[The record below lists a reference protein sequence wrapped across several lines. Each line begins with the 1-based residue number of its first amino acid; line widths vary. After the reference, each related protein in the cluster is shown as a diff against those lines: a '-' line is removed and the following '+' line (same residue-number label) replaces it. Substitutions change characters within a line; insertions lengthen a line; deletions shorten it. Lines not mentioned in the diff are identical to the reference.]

1 MRAAGRSDA
10 AVGGFPASPS
20 RRFYRAVTG
29 VGAIPRPQPG
39 SAAGRFPAGRQRRGG
54 RPCPVLLPGA
64 GSARLLGRSAQ
75 LLGPSSVQWAMLGV
89 RGCRPPA
96 PASAGRVAGTL
107 GRSLCR
113 GADGLSVALPGKA
126 PREWESKPPPLMK
139 RFLFVSHPNLF
150 PTSPPTPTP
159 SFPRLSPL
167 VISSLLP
174 SSLPFPVPCGRYPLS
189 RSPLL
194 YKEAAAP
201 QRRAPAAGVPG
212 RAAMPH
218 FYGAV
223 NQLHMSETA
232 HQPICLIYIQEGSS
246 SFEV

>member
-1 MRAAGRSDA
+1 M
-10 AVGGFPASPS
+10 
-20 RRFYRAVTG
+20 
-29 VGAIPRPQPG
+29 GAIPRPQP
-39 SAAGRFPAGRQRRGG
+39 GRQRRGG

-75 LLGPSSVQWAMLGV
+75 LWGPSSVQWAMLGV

-113 GADGLSVALPGKA
+113 GADGLSVALPWKA

-150 PTSPPTPTP
+150 PTSPPPP
-159 SFPRLSPL
+159 PSPL
-167 VISSLLP
+167 PSPGSPLLLFPLCSLLP
-174 SSLPFPVPCGRYPLS
+174 FLFLSLAADTPFPALPCS
-189 RSPLL
+189 I
-194 YKEAAAP
+194 
-201 QRRAPAAGVPG
+201 RRQQPRRGALPVPG